1 MSSLSLSL
9 SLSLARARARA
20 RVDGKTVDR
29 SGICIIHLER
39 WIPARAECLVSH
51 RGLRSGEF
59 IARLVTPMRLARLAL
74 ALSFSLS
81 RSRGLYGIPRR

>member
-9 SLSLARARARA
+9 SLSRARARA
-20 RVDGKTVDR
+20 NGKTVDR

-74 ALSFSLS
+74 FLSLSLS
-81 RSRGLYGIPRR
+81 RLYGILRR